1 MWTETEPNIG
11 LYVTSKHQ
19 ADPADILRFRL
30 NLFKLPKKYINGSQF
45 VFFVFIALQLIVY
58 FAYLYYSSF
67 ILSKIF
73 VKQHFYHGVAIG
85 QNIQQNMYSLDKVD
99 LLSLQPKKD
108 VYNPSEV
115 PNAAEQWERTT
126 KYGFKSEPHQVPST
140 GSSPCTPAQT
150 ESEPSHRQCDDS
162 CLK

>member
-1 MWTETEPNIG
+1 MRDEGLASSVESTASGKLTKLIEKEGVYIYILLKLHLMWTETEPNIG

-73 VKQHFYHGVAIG
+73 V
-85 QNIQQNMYSLDKVD
+85 
-99 LLSLQPKKD
+99 
-108 VYNPSEV
+108 
-115 PNAAEQWERTT
+115 R
-126 KYGFKSEPHQVPST
+126 
-140 GSSPCTPAQT
+140 
-150 ESEPSHRQCDDS
+150 
-162 CLK
+162 